1 MLVALAP
8 ELAQLLYG
16 QQYQASGSLLRI
28 ASLWYVFNI
37 LAILNFTLL
46 SALGKVKVKTLLT
59 LGVGVLNV
67 FLNRFF
73 IRWWGVYGALGA
85 TIVGWLILGGVSWFL
100 LRGQR
105 PRILWSLVLKSGL
118 FCVLAAALVFVL
130 LKLLAGEMLGFAW
143 MSNLAVVGL

>member
-1 MLVALAP
+1 MLALAP
-8 ELAQLLYG
+8 ELAQLFYG

-28 ASLWYVFNI
+28 ASLCYVFNI

-46 SALGKVKVKTLLT
+46 SALGKVKIKTLLT

-67 FLNRFF
+67 FLNLFF
-73 IRWWGVYGALGA
+73 IRWWGVYGALVA
-85 TIVGWLILGGVSWFL
+85 TILGWLILGGVSWFL

-118 FCVLAAALVFVL
+118 FCLLAAALVFVI
-130 LKLLAGEMLGFAW
+130 LKLLA
-143 MSNLAVVGL
+143 

>member
-1 MLVALAP
+1 MLLALAP

-28 ASLWYVFNI
+28 ASLCYVFNI

-46 SALGKVKVKTLLT
+46 SALGKVKIKTLLT
-59 LGVGVLNV
+59 LGVGLLNV
-67 FLNRFF
+67 FLNLFF
-73 IRWWGVYGALGA
+73 IRWWGVYGALVA
-85 TIVGWLILGGVSWFL
+85 TILGWLILGGVSWFL

-118 FCVLAAALVFVL
+118 FCLLAAALVFVI
-130 LKLLAGEMLGFAW
+130 LKFLA
-143 MSNLAVVGL
+143 

>member
-73 IRWWGVYGALGA
+73 IRWWGVYGALVA

-118 FCVLAAALVFVL
+118 FCLLAAALVFGI
-130 LKLLAGEMLGFAW
+130 LKLLA
-143 MSNLAVVGL
+143 

>member
-1 MLVALAP
+1 MLALAP

-28 ASLWYVFNI
+28 ASLCYVFNI

-46 SALGKVKVKTLLT
+46 SALGKVKIKTLLT

-67 FLNRFF
+67 FLNLFF
-73 IRWWGVYGALGA
+73 IRWWGGYGALVA
-85 TIVGWLILGGVSWFL
+85 TILGWLILGGVSWFL

-118 FCVLAAALVFVL
+118 FCLLAAALVFVI
-130 LKLLAGEMLGFAW
+130 LKLLA
-143 MSNLAVVGL
+143 

>member
-1 MLVALAP
+1 MLALAP

-28 ASLWYVFNI
+28 ASLCYVFNI

-46 SALGKVKVKTLLT
+46 SALGKVKIKTLLT
-59 LGVGVLNV
+59 LGVGLLNV
-67 FLNRFF
+67 FLNLFF
-73 IRWWGVYGALGA
+73 IRWWGVYGALVA

-105 PRILWSLVLKSGL
+105 PRILWSLVLKSRL
-118 FCVLAAALVFVL
+118 FCLLAAALVFVI
-130 LKLLAGEMLGFAW
+130 LKLLA
-143 MSNLAVVGL
+143 